1 MSDLCIAC
9 NKVVG
14 KRQHGVTCDV
24 CDRKK
29 KKEKKK
35 KEKKERK
42 KRKKKWPVN
51 GYSII
56 LVNRLKQYYSVTSP
70 THAHL
75 PEWPIFING
84 PVLAGN

>member
-14 KRQHGVTCDV
+14 KRQLGVTCDV

-29 KKEKKK
+29 KKKRKKKRKKKK
-35 KEKKERK
+35 KEKKKE

-51 GYSII
+51 GYSVI
-56 LVNRLKQYYSVTSP
+56 LVNRLK
-70 THAHL
+70 
-75 PEWPIFING
+75 
-84 PVLAGN
+84 